1 MFNLLTTLESYKITK
16 IFATIQNISLKY
28 MYIGNEDE

>member
-1 MFNLLTTLESYKITK
+1 MFNLLIALESYKITNF
-16 IFATIQNISLKY
+16 FATIQNISLKY